1 MLAGLLAENF
11 PLKKILMQI
20 PSRSAGRRQR
30 IWNLVAQGLSFL
42 AGLSIAV
49 CYSLVFG
56 IPLDRLNMWQ
66 AGGLGFLC
74 VSAMALVYVCVSRCA
89 AHLPRRRRGN
99 S

>member
-1 MLAGLLAENF
+1 MLAGLFAENF
-11 PLKKILMQI
+11 PQKKILMQI
-20 PSRSAGRRQR
+20 PSRRAGRRR
-30 IWNLVAQGLSFL
+30 RVWNLVARGLSFL
-42 AGLSIAV
+42 AGLSTAV

-74 VSAMALVYVCVSRCA
+74 VSAMVLVYVCVSGCA
-89 AHLPRRRRGN
+89 ALLRRRRGY